1 MELIAQQVDPEKK
14 LLLPLLPGTE
24 QRPSDHEHSSMIRIT
39 IIIIIIIII
48 IKSNI
53 NDHNV
58 LANWFFNTFGVP
70 AARVDV
76 LFNAR

>member
-1 MELIAQQVDPEKK
+1 MELITQQVDPEKK
-14 LLLPLLPGTE
+14 ILPPLLPGTE
-24 QRPSDHEHSSMIRIT
+24 QQPSDHDHSIMISIT
-39 IIIIIIIII
+39 IIII

-70 AARVDV
+70 TARADV
-76 LFNAR
+76 LFNVW